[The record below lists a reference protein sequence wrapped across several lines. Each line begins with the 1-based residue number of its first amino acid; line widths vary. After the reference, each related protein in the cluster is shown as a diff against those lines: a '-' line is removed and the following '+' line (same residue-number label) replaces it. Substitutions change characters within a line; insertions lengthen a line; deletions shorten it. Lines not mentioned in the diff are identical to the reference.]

1 MPGDSRGK
9 ALKGKGNADRVES
22 EDRERGG
29 ESLEAAAAAAA
40 AVEVTVRFSPGGRGA
55 ALGGGRRGP
64 PWA

>member
-9 ALKGKGNADRVES
+9 ALKGKGNADRVER

-29 ESLEAAAAAAA
+29 ESLEAAAAA
-40 AVEVTVRFSPGGRGA
+40 VDVTVRFSPGGRGA
-55 ALGGGRRGP
+55 ALGGTRRGP